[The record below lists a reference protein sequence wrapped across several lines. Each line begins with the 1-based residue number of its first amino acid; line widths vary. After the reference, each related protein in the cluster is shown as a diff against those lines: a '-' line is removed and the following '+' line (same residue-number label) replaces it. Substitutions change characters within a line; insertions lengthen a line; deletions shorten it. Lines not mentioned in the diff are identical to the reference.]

1 MACFGV
7 LLAVT
12 VVGCCALCWRF
23 CCLFIGLATGSC
35 GWFGVLMLAIG
46 FGWFSCL
53 LWWLVGVLFCCALV

>member
-12 VVGCCALCWRF
+12 VAGCWALCWWF

-35 GWFGVLMLAIG
+35 GWFGMIMLAIG

-53 LWWLVGVLFCCALV
+53 LW